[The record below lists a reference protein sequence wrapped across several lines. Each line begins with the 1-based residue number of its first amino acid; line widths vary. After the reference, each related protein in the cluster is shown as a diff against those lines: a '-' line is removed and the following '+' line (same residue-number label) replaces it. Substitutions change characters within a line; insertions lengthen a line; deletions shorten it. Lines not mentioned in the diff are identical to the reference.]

1 MVLWLFLP
9 LLMTPVYRTQGFFNP
24 PESHDLDH
32 GDEPQGGKP
41 KLQAEV
47 PQTARTENDPDSLS
61 KDKKGSDSASKDR
74 VARE

>member
-1 MVLWLFLP
+1 
-9 LLMTPVYRTQGFFNP
+9 MTPVYRTQGFFNP

-47 PQTARTENDPDSLS
+47 PQTARTENDQDSLS
-61 KDKKGSDSASKDR
+61 EDKKGSDSASKDR
-74 VARE
+74 VTRE